1 MTQNLI
7 QNIWAVGRNYK
18 DHAIEMKAEIPTEPF
33 LFLKAGSSIETSSK
47 IQLPAWSKDVHHELE
62 IALWLDENLSFSHIT
77 LALDLTARDAQSAA
91 KAKGLPWTLAKSFK
105 GACPLGPWLSL
116 NDVQSMESLNFKLIK
131 NAQDAQ
137 IGHYHDMIF
146 KPQQLL
152 EFAKAHF
159 PVKPY
164 DVILTGTPAGVAQL
178 KSGDALQAILQSENR
193 SILTCQWDVI

>member
-18 DHAIEMKAEIPTEPF
+18 DHAIEMKAEVPKEPF
-33 LFLKAGSSIETSSK
+33 FFLKSGACIETSSK
-47 IQLPAWSKDVHHELE
+47 ITLPEWSKDVHHELE
-62 IALWLDENLSFSHIT
+62 IALWLDENLSFSHLT
-77 LALDLTARDAQSAA
+77 LALDLTARDAQAAA

-105 GACPLGPWLSL
+105 AACPLGPWVSL
-116 NDVQSMESLNFKLIK
+116 NDVQSMDTLNFKLIK
-131 NAQDAQ
+131 NAQDTQ
-137 IGHYHDMIF
+137 IGHYNDMIF
-146 KPQQLL
+146 KPKQLL

-159 PVKPY
+159 PVKPF

-193 SILTCQWDVI
+193 QILTCQWDVI